1 MRCAARPGA
10 RRRKRAPGEYVAW
23 WLQIDL
29 TRLIV
34 EFRYT
39 AFCISAI
46 VLHNHHRF
54 KLSAEAEIRGN
65 SRIYGCIDTQE

>member
-1 MRCAARPGA
+1 M
-10 RRRKRAPGEYVAW
+10 
-23 WLQIDL
+23 
-29 TRLIV
+29 V

-39 AFCISAI
+39 ALCISAI
-46 VLHNHHRF
+46 VVLHNHHLRF